1 MMVRGILIKP
11 LEEQHD
17 ADGMK
22 IDPAGVTFDADKWY
36 SILPEF
42 RYDTVPVGRGKV
54 SRAEDGALMVDAEM
68 FIDFSGPRYFAFGGS
83 VKKAELE
90 TGIREAELM
99 SIGLTENHA
108 DPDQPAVE
116 KK

>member
-22 IDPAGVTFDADKWY
+22 IDPAGVTFDAEKWY

-42 RYDTVPVGRGKV
+42 RFDAVPVGRGKV

-68 FIDFSGPRYFAFGGS
+68 FIDLPTPRYFAFGGS
-83 VKKAELE
+83 LHELE
-90 TGIREAELM
+90 KGIREAELM
-99 SIGLTENHA
+99 SIGLVAKHT
-108 DPDQPAVE
+108 DPDQPAVD